1 MQLLLT
7 AFYLRQLFTYGFD
20 KKRIIFSRYT
30 RMVVQKSNIG
40 HLYKIFRYKTL
51 KILRSY
57 LPSEGQERVK
67 IVKMRLPR

>member
-1 MQLLLT
+1 MDAT
-7 AFYLRQLFTYGFD
+7 AFNCLIFTIALI
-20 KKRIIFSRYT
+20 KKGKLSRYT

-57 LPSEGQERVK
+57 LPSERQERVK